1 MRASKSGRAGRLA
14 KVSLLTL
21 VVTGLTSLAALAQSV
36 VVQGNRRVD
45 AETIR
50 GYVTGRGGDLNA
62 ARQDLLGTG
71 LFSSVNVSRRGGSV
85 VVSVS
90 ENNVVNRVAFE
101 GNSKVKSDILR
112 GEVQSRAG
120 GSYNPELVQRDV
132 ERVREVYRRAGRGL
146 AQVNARTVDLPNG
159 RLDIVFTVDEGA
171 KTGVK
176 EINFVGNDTY
186 SSSRLRNLI
195 NTTEMNLLSFLKT
208 SDVYDPDRV
217 AADQELIRRFYLKNG
232 YADFRFVNNEA
243 RFDEAKGGWIITM
256 TVDEGPQYK
265 VAGVRVDSRI
275 ADIDTGRLEREVLT
289 GAGSVYSA
297 EAVEKSVVGMTTEAG
312 RRGYAFAQV
321 RPQGQRDA
329 ANRTINLV
337 YVVEEG
343 PRVYVERIN
352 VRGNTRTR
360 DYVIRR
366 EFDVAEGD
374 AYNKVLVDRAER
386 RLNNLGFFKKVRI
399 TNEPGSSPD
408 RVIVNVDVE
417 DQPTGSLSLAGG
429 YSTSDGF
436 LGEVS
441 VSESNFL
448 GTGQFVRLAGSSGQY
463 SRGIDFSFTEP
474 YFLGYR
480 LAAGFDVFSK
490 ENDNLRFTRTESR
503 QTGGTLRLGVPL
515 TEEWSAGIRYS
526 LYETKIK
533 IPNDAKNPFND
544 CSFPITGVTPGTAGA
559 PPISA
564 TANCLTNGEASVAQ
578 KEAAGRTITSAVGLS
593 LTYNTLD
600 NIKDPRSGIFGELRQ
615 DVAGLGG
622 DARYYRASFD
632 GRYYRELTDDLVG
645 LLRVQGGHILGFG
658 GGRLSINDHFQL
670 GPSLVRGFAPGGL
683 GPRDIAPGIDTRYS
697 ALGSTTYVGASA
709 EVQFPI
715 FGLPREIGLRGAVFA
730 DAGTTFGFDGGRA
743 VAAPGCPAGT
753 KARQFNVV
761 IDPLTP
767 APPNGQ
773 TNVAC
778 IRDSHVIRSS
788 VGASLLWASPF
799 GPIRFDYAWALSK
812 DKYDRTQAFRFSG
825 GARF

>member
-14 KVSLLTL
+14 KVGLLTL
-21 VVTGLTSLAALAQSV
+21 VMTGLTSIAALAQSV

-50 GYVTGRGGDLNA
+50 GYVSSRGGDLNG

-71 LFSSVNVSRRGGSV
+71 LFSSVNVSRRSGSV
-85 VVSVS
+85 VVVVS

-120 GSYNPELVQRDV
+120 GAYSPELVQRDV

-146 AQVNARTVDLPNG
+146 AQVSARTVDLPNG

-186 SSSRLRNLI
+186 SASRLRNLM

-232 YADFRFVNNEA
+232 YADFRFVNSEA
-243 RFDEAKGGWIITM
+243 RFDEAKGGWVITM

-374 AYNKVLVDRAER
+374 AYNKVLIDRAER
-386 RLNNLGFFKKVRI
+386 RLNGLGFFKKVRI

-474 YFLGYR
+474 YFMGYR

-515 TEEWSAGIRYS
+515 TEEWSTGIRYS

-533 IPNDAKNPFND
+533 IPNDAKNPYND

-773 TNVAC
+773 DNVAC